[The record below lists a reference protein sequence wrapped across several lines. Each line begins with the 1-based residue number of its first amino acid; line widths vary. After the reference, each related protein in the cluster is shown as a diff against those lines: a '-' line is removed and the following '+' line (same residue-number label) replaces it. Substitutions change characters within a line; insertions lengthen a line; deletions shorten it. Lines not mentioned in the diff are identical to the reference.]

1 MGNEFLNPV
10 VIAQD
15 SLMRLENALTF
26 YKSVNREFDDKYGQT
41 GAKIGYVYNARKPVR
56 FRGRI
61 GDQMQPEAII
71 ETSVPIVVDRLWGQQ
86 AA

>member
-26 YKSVNREFDDKYGQT
+26 FKSVNRELT
-41 GAKIGYVYNARKPVR
+41 NV
-56 FRGRI
+56 
-61 GDQMQPEAII
+61 
-71 ETSVPIVVDRLWGQQ
+71 
-86 AA
+86 